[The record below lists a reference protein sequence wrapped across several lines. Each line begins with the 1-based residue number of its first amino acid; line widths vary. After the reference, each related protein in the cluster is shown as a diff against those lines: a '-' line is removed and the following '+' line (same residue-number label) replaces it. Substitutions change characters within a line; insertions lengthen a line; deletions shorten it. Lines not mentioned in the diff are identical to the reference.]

1 VNQTRVIQ
9 RTNLKEVKMG
19 KLDGKVAVIT
29 GAARG
34 IGKADALLFAKE
46 GAAVL
51 VSDID
56 EAPLMELVKE
66 IQAAG
71 GKADGCA
78 GDVRKGE
85 DCQKVMDKAVEKFG
99 KIDILV
105 NNAGL
110 TRDALISRM
119 TDAQWDICVDISL
132 KGTFNCIRAAS
143 KYIMK
148 TGHNG
153 KIVNVASIAGL
164 MGNVGQ
170 INYSAAKS
178 GLIGLTKTVARE
190 WGRFGITCNVVA
202 YGFVDTRLT
211 REKETQQE
219 EVAGEAVGIPKKI
232 RDMMLLQ
239 AKPMTPE
246 DAAKPVLFLAS
257 DDAAFIT
264 GQVLNVSAGLYI

>member
-1 VNQTRVIQ
+1 
-9 RTNLKEVKMG
+9 MG

-29 GAARG
+29 GGGRG

-46 GAAVL
+46 GAAVF

-56 EAPLMELVKE
+56 EAPLMGVVKE
-66 IQAAG
+66 IKAAG

-78 GDVRKGE
+78 GDVTKLD
-85 DCQKVMDKAVEKFG
+85 DCQKIMDKAVEKFG

-110 TRDALISRM
+110 TRDALIHKM

-132 KGTFNCIRAAS
+132 KGTFNSIRAAS
-143 KYIMK
+143 KYMMK
-148 TGHNG
+148 EGHNG
-153 KIVNVASIAGL
+153 RIVNVASVAGL
-164 MGNVGQ
+164 MGNIGQ
-170 INYSAAKS
+170 INYAAAKA

-190 WGRFGITCNVVA
+190 WARFGITCNVIA

-211 REKETQQE
+211 KEKEAQQE
-219 EVAGEAVGIPKKI
+219 AVEGEMVGIPKKV
-232 RDMMLLQ
+232 RDLVLLQ
-239 AKPMTPE
+239 VKPMTPE

-257 DDAAFIT
+257 DDAAFVT
-264 GQVLNVSAGLYI
+264 GQVLNVSSGMYM

>member
-1 VNQTRVIQ
+1 
-9 RTNLKEVKMG
+9 MG
-19 KLDGKVAVIT
+19 KLEGKVAVIT
-29 GAARG
+29 GTARG

-46 GAAVL
+46 GAAVFL
-51 VSDID
+51 TDID
-56 EAPLMELVKE
+56 EAPLRDAISE
-66 IQAAG
+66 IKAAG
-71 GKADGCA
+71 GKADGCT
-78 GDVRKGE
+78 GDVTKFE
-85 DCQKVMDKAVEKFG
+85 DCRTVMDKAAEEFG

-119 TDAQWDICVDISL
+119 TDAQWDTCVNIIL
-132 KGTFNCIRAAS
+132 KGTFNCIKAAS
-143 KYIMK
+143 RHMMK
-148 TGHNG
+148 AGHNG
-153 KIVNVASIAGL
+153 RIVNVSSVAGL

-190 WGRFGITCNVVA
+190 WGRFGISCNVVA

-219 EVAGEAVGIPKKI
+219 QVAGEAVGIPKKV
-232 RDMMLLQ
+232 RDMILLQ
-239 AKPMTPE
+239 VKPMTPE
-246 DAAKPVLFLAS
+246 EAAKPVLFLAS

-264 GQVLNVSAGLYI
+264 GQVLNVSSGMYM

>member
-1 VNQTRVIQ
+1 
-9 RTNLKEVKMG
+9 MG
-19 KLDGKVAVIT
+19 KLDEKVAVIT

-46 GAAVL
+46 GAVVF

-56 EAPLMELVKE
+56 EAPLMEVVKE
-66 IQAAG
+66 INASG

-78 GDVRKGE
+78 GDVTKLE

-99 KIDILV
+99 KIDILI

-110 TRDALISRM
+110 TRDSLIHKM
-119 TDAQWDICVDISL
+119 TDAQWDICVGISL
-132 KGTFNCIRAAS
+132 KGTFNCIKAAS
-143 KYIMK
+143 KYMMK
-148 TGHNG
+148 TEHNG
-153 KIVNVASIAGL
+153 KIINVASVAGL

-190 WGRFGITCNVVA
+190 WGRFGVTCNVVA

-219 EVAGEAVGIPKKI
+219 QVAGEAVGIPKKV

-239 AKPMTPE
+239 VKPMTPE

-264 GQVLNVSAGLYI
+264 GQVLNVSSGIYM

>member
-1 VNQTRVIQ
+1 
-9 RTNLKEVKMG
+9 MG

-34 IGKADALLFAKE
+34 IGRADALLFASE
-46 GAAVL
+46 GASVL
-51 VSDID
+51 VSDVD
-56 EAPLMELVKE
+56 EAPLAEVVKE
-66 IQAAG
+66 IKAAG
-71 GKADGCA
+71 GKADGCPA
-78 GDVRKGE
+78 DVRKRE
-85 DCQKVMDKAVEKFG
+85 DCQKIMDQAAEKFG
-99 KIDILV
+99 AINILV

-110 TRDALISRM
+110 TRDALIPRM
-119 TDAQWDICVDISL
+119 TDAQWDACVDISL

-143 KYIMK
+143 KHMMK
-148 TGHNG
+148 QGHNG
-153 KIVNVASIAGL
+153 RIINVASVAGL

-190 WGRFGITCNVVA
+190 WGRYGITCNVVA

-219 EVAGEAVGIPKKI
+219 QVEGESVGIPKKI

-246 DAAKPVLFLAS
+246 EAAKPVLFLAS

-264 GQVLNVSAGLYI
+264 GQVLNVSAGIYM

>member
-1 VNQTRVIQ
+1 
-9 RTNLKEVKMG
+9 M
-19 KLDGKVAVIT
+19 
-29 GAARG
+29 
-34 IGKADALLFAKE
+34 LFARE
-46 GAAVL
+46 GAAVF
-51 VSDID
+51 VTDID
-56 EAPLMELVKE
+56 AAPLMEVVKE
-66 IQAAG
+66 IKALG

-78 GDVRKGE
+78 GDVTKLE
-85 DCQKVMDKAVEKFG
+85 DCQNVMDKAVEKFG

-110 TRDALISRM
+110 TRDALIHKM
-119 TDAQWDICVDISL
+119 TDAQWDMCLDISL
-132 KGTFNCIRAAS
+132 KGTFNCIKAAS
-143 KYIMK
+143 KYMMK
-148 TGHNG
+148 TEHNG
-153 KIVNVASIAGL
+153 KIINVASVAGL

-190 WGRFGITCNVVA
+190 WGRFGVTCNVVA

-219 EVAGEAVGIPKKI
+219 EVAGEAVGIPKKV

-257 DDAAFIT
+257 NDAAFIT
-264 GQVLNVSAGLYI
+264 GQVLNVSSGIYM